1 MSTLNEFRTRIA
13 RFEDYRGYEEFRMPA
28 AHERCCVLRRPAYE
42 NLQGRKPREAMRGRG
57 SFRYGDLIA
66 AADDGDGG
74 GDEPACWP
82 RAMRAMSKRGSA
94 SNDEYWRSV

>member
-1 MSTLNEFRTRIA
+1 
-13 RFEDYRGYEEFRMPA
+13 MPA
-28 AHERCCVLRRPAYE
+28 GASGATDTFGRRSE